1 MILRKLLC
9 VVTLLLFTSAA
20 VWAAAKTPTEQVRE
34 VVDEVLAL
42 LADESLEQDA
52 RRTQI
57 REAIAPHFDF
67 EAMSRSILAVNWKKA
82 TPEQRS
88 RFVEL
93 FKQRLENTYVTA
105 MENYS
110 GETVRY
116 GKEKVKGK
124 RASVETFIVR
134 PSGVETP
141 VTYRLRTKSDEWIAY
156 DVIAEGV
163 SLLSNYRS
171 SYRSIVDKDGIDGL
185 LAQMADKA
193 AEPAKQ

>member
-1 MILRKLLC
+1 MILRKC
-9 VVTLLLFTSAA
+9 VCVLIIAWFTSAA
-20 VWAAAKTPTEQVRE
+20 AFAAAKTPTEQVRE

-42 LADESLEQDA
+42 LADEKLEQEA

-67 EAMSRSILAVNWKKA
+67 EAMSRSILAINWKKA

-88 RFVEL
+88 RFIVL

-116 GKEKVKGK
+116 GKEKVEGK

-141 VTYRLRTKSDEWIAY
+141 VTYRLRSKSDEWIAY

-171 SYRSIVDKDGIDGL
+171 SYRSIVDKEGIDGL
-185 LAQMADKA
+185 LTQMAGKA
-193 AEPAKQ
+193 DESPKQ

>member
-1 MILRKLLC
+1 MILRKVICVLTVVLC
-9 VVTLLLFTSAA
+9 TNAA
-20 VWAAAKTPTEQVRE
+20 VFAAAKTPTEHVRE

-42 LADESLEQDA
+42 LADESLEKDA

-185 LAQMADKA
+185 LAQMANKA
-193 AEPAKQ
+193 AEPAKE

>member
-1 MILRKLLC
+1 
-9 VVTLLLFTSAA
+9 LLFAA
-20 VWAAAKTPTEQVRE
+20 GASVFAAAKTPTEQVRE

-42 LADESLEQDA
+42 LADQSLEQEA
-52 RRTQI
+52 RRAQI

-67 EAMSRSILAVNWKKA
+67 EGMSRSILARNWKKA
-82 TPEQRS
+82 TSEQKQ
-88 RFVEL
+88 RFIEL
-93 FKQRLENTYVTA
+93 FKQRLENTYIVA

-116 GKEKVKGK
+116 GKEKVDGK
-124 RASVETFIVR
+124 RASVATFIVR

-171 SYRSIVDKDGIDGL
+171 SYQSIVKKDGIDGL
-185 LAQMADKA
+185 LAQMAEKA
-193 AEPAKQ
+193 DEPPKQ